1 MRSTLIPTKFE
12 PLAKFSAL
20 LFAASLFSSTAY
32 SAEIATDPGDYTPLP
47 AGTNLA
53 ILYGQYATRDT
64 VYSDDDKVPGKAGLD
79 TTIGLA
85 RFVHYMDIGGVI
97 VDPQIIVPFGEVELT
112 EAFGPLQPTSSSGVG
127 DPIIGATAWFLNNPD
142 AQEWAG
148 LSAFVSLPVGEY
160 DGDKGPV
167 NIGENR
173 WKGIF
178 QAAYVKHLSTSVVM
192 DLIAEY
198 SVYGTN
204 DDFLGMRREQE
215 DAQSLQGHLRY
226 LLPKQSHVAL
236 SYYHSFGGE
245 TTVAGVDQDDR
256 VNTNRWLATYATF
269 IDPTIQLQLQA
280 GQDISVK
287 NGFEEDARVNLRI
300 LKVF

>member
-1 MRSTLIPTKFE
+1 MRSTQNIGTFE
-12 PLAKFSAL
+12 NVIKSSAL
-20 LFAASLFSSTAY
+20 LLAASLLSGTAQ

-47 AGTNLA
+47 EGVNLG
-53 ILYGQYATRDT
+53 ILYGQYAT
-64 VYSDDDKVPGKAGLD
+64 SDAAYADGDKVPAEAGLD

-85 RFVHYMDIGGVI
+85 RFVHYMDIGGII
-97 VDPQIIVPFGEVELT
+97 VDPQIIVPFGKVELT
-112 EAFGPLQPTSSSGVG
+112 EPSGPLQPTSESGVG
-127 DPIIGATAWFLNNPD
+127 DPIIGATAWFHNNPD
-142 AQEWAG
+142 DQEWAG
-148 LSAFVSLPVGEY
+148 LSAFVSVPVGQY
-160 DGDKGPV
+160 DEDKGPV

-178 QAAYVKHLSTSVVM
+178 QAAYVKHLSNSMVL

-198 SVYGTN
+198 SVYGDN
-204 DDFLGMRREQE
+204 DDFLGLNREQD

-226 LLPKQSHVAL
+226 MLSKQSHVAL

-245 TTVAGVDQDDR
+245 TTVGDLDQDDK

-269 IDPTIQLQLQA
+269 IDPTVQLQVQA
-280 GQDISVK
+280 GRDINVE
-287 NGFEEDARVNLRI
+287 NGFKEDTRVNFRV

>member
-1 MRSTLIPTKFE
+1 MQTTAKTN
-12 PLAKFSAL
+12 PLQSVIR
-20 LFAASLFSSTAY
+20 ASLPLVIAGFSICNTQA
-32 SAEIATDPGDYTPLP
+32 AEIATDPGDYTPLP
-47 AGTNLA
+47 AGVNLA

-64 VYSDDDKVPGKAGLD
+64 VYSDGNKVPVEAGLD

-85 RFVHYMDIGGVI
+85 RFVHYMDIGGII
-97 VDPQIIVPFGEVELT
+97 VDPQIIVPFGKVEL
-112 EAFGPLQPTSSSGVG
+112 EEPFGPLQPTSESGVG
-127 DPIIGATAWFLNNPD
+127 DPIIGATAWVHNNPED
-142 AQEWAG
+142 QQWVG
-148 LSAFVSLPVGEY
+148 LSAFVSVPVGQY
-160 DGDKGPV
+160 DENKGPV

-178 QAAYVKHLSTSVVM
+178 QAAYVKHLSNNVVL

-198 SVYGTN
+198 SVYGDN
-204 DDFLGMRREQE
+204 DDFLGFEREQD

-226 LLPKQSHVAL
+226 LLSKQSHVAL

-245 TTVAGVDQDDR
+245 TSVGGQDQDDG

-269 IDPTIQLQLQA
+269 VDPTVQLQIQA
-280 GQDISVK
+280 GQDISVE
-287 NGFEEDARVNLRI
+287 NGFEEDARVNLRV

>member
-1 MRSTLIPTKFE
+1 MRSIFNSTTFPSFALSSTLI
-12 PLAKFSAL
+12 LASVIYSSSAL
-20 LFAASLFSSTAY
+20 

-47 AGTNLA
+47 AGVNLGL
-53 ILYGQYATRDT
+53 LYGQYATRDT
-64 VYSDDDKVPGKAGLD
+64 VYADGDEVPVDTGLD

-85 RFVHYMDIGGVI
+85 RFVHYMDIGGII
-97 VDPQIIVPFGEVELT
+97 VDPQIIVPFGKVKLEEP
-112 EAFGPLQPTSSSGVG
+112 FNPLQPTSESGVG
-127 DPIIGATAWFLNNPD
+127 DPIIGATAWVHNDPED
-142 AQEWAG
+142 QEWVG
-148 LSAFVSLPVGEY
+148 LSAFVSVPVGQY
-160 DGDKGPV
+160 DEDKGPV

-178 QAAYVKHLSTSVVM
+178 QAAYVKHLSNSVVL

-198 SVYGTN
+198 SVYGDN
-204 DDFLGMRREQE
+204 DDFLGFKREQE

-226 LLPKQSHVAL
+226 LLSKQSHVAL

-245 TTVAGVDQDDR
+245 TTVGGQDQDDR

-269 IDPTIQLQLQA
+269 VDPTVQLQVQA
-280 GQDISVK
+280 GQDINVE
-287 NGFEEDARVNLRI
+287 NGFEEETRVNVRV

>member
-1 MRSTLIPTKFE
+1 MRSTQNIGTFE
-12 PLAKFSAL
+12 NVIKSSAL
-20 LFAASLFSSTAY
+20 LLAAGLFSGTAQ

-47 AGTNLA
+47 EGVNLG
-53 ILYGQYATRDT
+53 ILYGQYAT
-64 VYSDDDKVPGKAGLD
+64 SDAAYADGDKALAEAGLD

-85 RFVHYMDIGGVI
+85 RFVHYMDIGGII
-97 VDPQIIVPFGEVELT
+97 VDPQIIVPFGKVELT
-112 EAFGPLQPTSSSGVG
+112 EPFGPLQPTSESGVG
-127 DPIIGATAWFLNNPD
+127 DPIIGATAWFHNNPD
-142 AQEWAG
+142 DQEWAG
-148 LSAFVSLPVGEY
+148 LSAFVSVPVGQY
-160 DGDKGPV
+160 DEDKGPV

-178 QAAYVKHLSTSVVM
+178 QAAYVKHLSNSVVL

-198 SVYGTN
+198 SVYGDN
-204 DDFLGMRREQE
+204 DDFLGFKREQE

-226 LLPKQSHVAL
+226 LLSKQSHIAL

-245 TTVAGVDQDDR
+245 TTVGGLEQDDR

-269 IDPTIQLQLQA
+269 VDPTVQLQVQA
-280 GQDISVK
+280 GQDIDVE
-287 NGFEEDARVNLRI
+287 NGFKEDTRVNFRV